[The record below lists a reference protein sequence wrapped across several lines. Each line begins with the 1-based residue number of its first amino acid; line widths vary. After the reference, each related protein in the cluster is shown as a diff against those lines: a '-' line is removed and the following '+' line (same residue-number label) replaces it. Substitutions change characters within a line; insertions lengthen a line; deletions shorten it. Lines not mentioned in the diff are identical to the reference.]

1 MKPHRRWIQKA
12 KRYLKLVGGFSFQL
26 PPLFYLQ
33 IVQEALDNAKR
44 GRTCIT
50 IAHRL
55 TTIQD
60 ADVICVINAG
70 KVAEKGTHSQLLSR
84 RGLYYRLHNLQQRVK

>member
-1 MKPHRRWIQKA
+1 M
-12 KRYLKLVGGFSFQL
+12 
-26 PPLFYLQ
+26 
-33 IVQEALDNAKR
+33 QEALDNAKK

-60 ADVICVINAG
+60 ADVICVINGG

-84 RGLYYRLHNLQQRVK
+84 RGLYYRLHNLQQRGK